1 MCHYYHKQF
10 FVYADVCYLDKFEIG
25 SSENIKKNIWSEE
38 ILKKNR
44 KFAEF
49 K

>member
-1 MCHYYHKQF
+1 MCHYYQKPF
-10 FVYADVCYLDKFEIG
+10 FVYADVCYLEKFEID
-25 SSENIKKNIWSEE
+25 SSENIEKNIWSEE
-38 ILKKNR
+38 IVKNR